1 MLYRSDMTVNKGT
14 PRVIQR
20 LNLICEIC
28 LPRKRTETDI
38 RIIGYLAGIP
48 AKPALLC
55 SFFGSKWCHTKCRDG
70 HDANVRDKKNRR
82 QKCEIWTFTTNN

>member
-1 MLYRSDMTVNKGT
+1 M
-14 PRVIQR
+14 
-20 LNLICEIC
+20 ICEIC

-55 SFFGSKWCHTKCRDG
+55 SFFLAINGAIQSAVTDM
-70 HDANVRDKKNRR
+70 
-82 QKCEIWTFTTNN
+82 T